1 MRSLMLVID
10 GLGDDP
16 IPAWN
21 GQTPFDRAR
30 HPYLDFLA
38 GRGTLAHFCICGNDL
53 KPESLSCIL
62 RLLGIPKKYHPANR
76 AYLELLAQGRD
87 ISEYEMV
94 LRCNIVSVD
103 EEGRL
108 VSFNGMGLTPYEKK
122 EVAAK
127 HNHILQ
133 EIEFLHLSDYR
144 NLLLLPRDA
153 RVLASAT
160 AAPHESM
167 GLKVEDLLAEIQGS
181 CLELRHFLKE
191 SARILRPYARAGL
204 HYELYPWGPS
214 ARTTLPSF
222 AQLNRQQGALVGK
235 AEIVQGIGKALQM
248 QVPDLPRST
257 GDTDTDLQEK
267 LQMTLQM
274 LQQNSFVLTH
284 FNGADEASHRH
295 DYEGKAAFIEKIDRE
310 FIGPLLAHWQEPL
323 KILVCG
329 DHVTSSV
336 TGKHTNGPVPVI
348 AAYADRQTVIPL
360 QDYQELLNFSV
371 KAGTE
376 NG

>member
-1 MRSLMLVID
+1 MRSLMIIID

-53 KPESLSCIL
+53 QPESLSCIL
-62 RLLGIPKKYHPANR
+62 RLLGIPKKFHPAHR

-94 LRCNIVSVD
+94 LRCNIVSID

-108 VSFNGMGLTPYEKK
+108 VSFNGMGLTPAEKK
-122 EVAAK
+122 EIAAK

-144 NLLLLPRDA
+144 NLLLLPYDPN
-153 RVLASAT
+153 VLASST

-167 GLKVEDLLAEIQGS
+167 GLKVESLLAELQAS
-181 CLELRHFLKE
+181 CLELRLFLKE
-191 SARILRPYARAGL
+191 SARILQPYARQGL
-204 HYELYPWGPS
+204 HYALYPWGPS

-222 AQLNRQQGALVGK
+222 ARLNGQQGALVGK

-248 QVPDLPRST
+248 QVPALPHAT
-257 GDTDTDLQEK
+257 GDTDTDLAEK
-267 LQMTLQM
+267 LQVTLQM
-274 LQQNSFVLTH
+274 LQQYPFVVTH

-310 FIGPLLAHWQEPL
+310 FVGPLLTVWTEPL

-336 TGKHTNGPVPVI
+336 TGRHTNGPVPVI
-348 AAYADRQTVIPL
+348 ATATQSGAKISL
-360 QDYQELLNFSV
+360 HDYQELLNFSV

>member
-1 MRSLMLVID
+1 
-10 GLGDDP
+10 
-16 IPAWN
+16 
-21 GQTPFDRAR
+21 
-30 HPYLDFLA
+30 
-38 GRGTLAHFCICGNDL
+38 
-53 KPESLSCIL
+53 
-62 RLLGIPKKYHPANR
+62 
-76 AYLELLAQGRD
+76 
-87 ISEYEMV
+87 
-94 LRCNIVSVD
+94 
-103 EEGRL
+103 
-108 VSFNGMGLTPYEKK
+108 
-122 EVAAK
+122 
-127 HNHILQ
+127 LQ

-153 RVLASAT
+153 RVLASTT

-167 GLKVEDLLAEIQGS
+167 GLKVADLLAELQDS

-204 HYELYPWGPS
+204 HYALYPWGPS
-214 ARTTLPSF
+214 PRTTLPSF
-222 AQLNRQQGALVGK
+222 ARLNGQQGALVGK

-248 QVPDLPRST
+248 QVPELPRAT

-267 LQMTLQM
+267 LQTTLQM
-274 LQQNSFVLTH
+274 LQRNAFVLTH
-284 FNGADEASHRH
+284 FNGTDEASHRH

-310 FIGPLLAHWQEPL
+310 FIGPLLAQWQEPL

-336 TGKHTNGPVPVI
+336 TGRHTNGPVPVI
-348 AAYADRQTVIPL
+348 AAYTDRQAVIPL

>member
-30 HPYLDFLA
+30 HPYLDALA
-38 GRGTLAHFCICGNDL
+38 SRGSKGYFCICGSDL

-62 RLLGIPKKYHPANR
+62 RLLGIPKEFYPVNR

-103 EEGRL
+103 DEGRM
-108 VSFNGMGLTPYEKK
+108 VSFNGMGLTAAEKR
-122 EVAAK
+122 ELAVK

-144 NLLLLPRDA
+144 NLLLLPYDK
-153 RVLASAT
+153 RVLASYT
-160 AAPHESM
+160 APPHESM
-167 GLKVEDLLAEIQGS
+167 GLKVNELLAELQDS
-181 CLELRHFLKE
+181 CLEIKHFLQE
-191 SARILRPYARAGL
+191 SAAILKPYARPGL
-204 HYELYPWGPS
+204 HYVLYPWGPS
-214 ARTTLPSF
+214 ARTVLPSF
-222 AQLNRQQGALVGK
+222 TQINGCRGALVGK
-235 AEIVQGIGKALQM
+235 AEIVQGIGKALKM
-248 QVPDLPRST
+248 QVPFLPTAT
-257 GDTDTDLQEK
+257 GDIDTNVQEK
-267 LQMTLQM
+267 LQATLDM
-274 LQQNSFVLTH
+274 LREHDFVLTH

-295 DYEGKAAFIEKIDRE
+295 DYEGKAEFLEKIDRE
-310 FIGPLLAHWQEPL
+310 FVGPLLQRCSEPL

-348 AAYADRQTVIPL
+348 AAYTNRQASVSL
-360 QDYQELLNFSV
+360 HDYQDLLNFSV
-371 KAGTE
+371 KAGK
-376 NG
+376 